1 MSIVFPMLDSFR
13 KAGRKVFLLTNS
25 LWEYTQV
32 VMSYLEARKVGAE
45 KDLEWMKYFDLVI
58 VGGECVYD

>member
-1 MSIVFPMLDSFR
+1 MLDSFK

-32 VMSYLEARKVGAE
+32 VMNYLEGRKVDDK
-45 KDLEWMKYFDLVI
+45 KDFVWMNYFDIII
-58 VGGECVYD
+58 VGGESIVYQ

>member
-1 MSIVFPMLDSFR
+1 MLDSFK

-32 VMSYLEARKVGAE
+32 VMNYLEGRKVDDK
-45 KDLEWMKYFDLVI
+45 KDFNWMNYFDLII
-58 VGGECVYD
+58 VGGMSVCRIII